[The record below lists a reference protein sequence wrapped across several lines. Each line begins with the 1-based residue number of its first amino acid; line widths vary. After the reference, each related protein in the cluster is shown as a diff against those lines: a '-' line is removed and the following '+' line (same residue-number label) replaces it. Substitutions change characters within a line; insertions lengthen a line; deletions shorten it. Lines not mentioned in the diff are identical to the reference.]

1 MGPEILFSNEA
12 LRVPQRMRLV
22 LWFLIAFR
30 SRKLRRRT
38 RLAPP
43 ACASS
48 AHIFRTS
55 AHPRYNPLFR
65 CSPHRRTLR
74 VASRRAPVYLD
85 LLCLLLGKQPAPLS
99 IC

>member
-1 MGPEILFSNEA
+1 MGTEILFSNQA
-12 LRVPQRMRLV
+12 TCVPQRLRLV

-38 RLAPP
+38 RMAPP
-43 ACASS
+43 ECASS

-55 AHPRYNPLFR
+55 SHPRYNPLFR
-65 CSPHRRTLR
+65 CSLHRRTLR
-74 VASRRAPVYLD
+74 AAGRRVPVYLD
-85 LLCLLLGKQPAPLS
+85 LLCLLIGKQPAPLS